1 MALSFQVVVSDYM
14 QLCRHKSDEPNFDV
28 LFNTAYPDVHYV
40 FNRPTLCRY
49 LLPPGVPQPQW
60 QRMSADTR
68 YSMQKHTLR

>member
-28 LFNTAYPDVHYV
+28 RFNTAYPDVHYV

-60 QRMSADTR
+60 QPEPVKKRFT
-68 YSMQKHTLR
+68 YSFK